1 MFALR
6 NSLGCVRRLGT
17 LRRQMFRATAKLA
30 SLRKSGETVCA
41 ESDPTAQETSGPGA
55 LTHPNFLLDLRPSA
69 SGSPDNRVR
78 LEGHHPFPGNN
89 MRKVSTSFIG
99 LTTALA
105 LTVVACGDDDLTGV
119 DSGSELTSSEVVAI
133 LAVFGSAFES
143 ASSAAQAAPAQAPE
157 SVNETIDV
165 TVPCESGS
173 IAVSG
178 SITGTADTETFI
190 SDLTTTVSWD
200 PNACVVSDGTNTFT
214 VDGDPR
220 VELVL
225 DLTTTQV
232 ALTFSGTET
241 GGFSFTSSDGRSGSC
256 ALDVTFSIATSATGV
271 ERTVTGTICGLEADV
286 FQTLGT

>member
-1 MFALR
+1 
-6 NSLGCVRRLGT
+6 
-17 LRRQMFRATAKLA
+17 
-30 SLRKSGETVCA
+30 
-41 ESDPTAQETSGPGA
+41 
-55 LTHPNFLLDLRPSA
+55 
-69 SGSPDNRVR
+69 
-78 LEGHHPFPGNN
+78 

-119 DSGSELTSSEVVAI
+119 DPGSELTSTEVTAI
-133 LAVFGSAFES
+133 LTALGSAFES
-143 ASSAAQAAPAQAPE
+143 ASSSAQAAPAQVPE
-157 SVNETIDV
+157 PVSETFDES
-165 TVPCESGS
+165 VPCESGS

-178 SITGTADTETFI
+178 SILGSADVETFE

-200 PNACVVSDGTNTFT
+200 PNACVVGDGTNTFT
-214 VDGDPR
+214 VDGAPG

-225 DLTTTQV
+225 HLIFTQG
-232 ALTFSGTET
+232 ALTLSGTET

-256 ALDVTFSIATSATGV
+256 ALDVTFSIATAPTGV